1 MRSLTFL
8 LLPAATAALRLSAT
22 ALPVL
27 FRPHSR
33 ALTIPMAEKG
43 PGGPAAL
50 IGFASDRAAGLAV
63 AGGLGFMA
71 EKVAVRMPISLSPLL
86 YATAFGIAIGN
97 TLRLIDPEMKAMAP
111 TAVGMSFAKRR
122 LLRAGIILYGAKVTF
137 AKILGIGLPGL
148 LTDLYCVSSTLAL
161 GFGLGR
167 ALGLSEALVTL
178 IATGSA
184 ICGCSA
190 VAATQPI
197 INAEA
202 HEVACAV
209 GVVVLCGT
217 LAMFIYPAL
226 HAAVPA
232 LAGNA
237 RLMGA
242 RQKHTPPAAPM
253 STCIL

>member
-1 MRSLTFL
+1 MRCTCTGTGAHRRSRRCPGCALLVMRSLTFL

-122 LLRAGIILYGAKVTF
+122 LLRASKSCTVLRS
-137 AKILGIGLPGL
+137 PSPR
-148 LTDLYCVSSTLAL
+148 SSA
-161 GFGLGR
+161 
-167 ALGLSEALVTL
+167 
-178 IATGSA
+178 SA
-184 ICGCSA
+184 CRGCSPTSTA
-190 VAATQPI
+190 SLLRSRSASVS
-197 INAEA
+197 
-202 HEVACAV
+202 
-209 GVVVLCGT
+209 
-217 LAMFIYPAL
+217 
-226 HAAVPA
+226 
-232 LAGNA
+232 AG
-237 RLMGA
+237 R
-242 RQKHTPPAAPM
+242 
-253 STCIL
+253 SD